1 MNRETETISKGAK
14 RKNKVQRGKARRF
27 AEVENG
33 RIGRSI
39 AATAMK
45 KKTKRWLKRF
55 RVPAYPGRKPC
66 GFSFIAHDAGLS
78 KWLRGKKTKKV

>member
-14 RKNKVQRGKARRF
+14 RKNKGQRRKARRF
-27 AEVENG
+27 AEAENG

-45 KKTKRWLKRF
+45 KIAKMVEDAARA
-55 RVPAYPGRKPC
+55 RV
-66 GFSFIAHDAGLS
+66 S
-78 KWLRGKKTKKV
+78 WKKTLRVFFYRA

>member
-14 RKNKVQRGKARRF
+14 RKNKWQRGKARRF
-27 AEVENG
+27 AEAENG

-45 KKTKRWLKRF
+45 KIAKMVEDAA
-55 RVPAYPGRKPC
+55 RVRV
-66 GFSFIAHDAGLS
+66 S
-78 KWLRGKKTKKV
+78 WKKTLRVFFYRA

>member
-14 RKNKVQRGKARRF
+14 RKNKGQRGKARRF
-27 AEVENG
+27 AEAENG

-45 KKTKRWLKRF
+45 KIAKMVEDAA
-55 RVPAYPGRKPC
+55 RVRV
-66 GFSFIAHDAGLS
+66 S
-78 KWLRGKKTKKV
+78 WKKTLRVFFYRT